1 MSKQRA
7 FIVVGVCFV
16 LLGTVAAG
24 RGRWSEAK
32 PDSLVSCSGPVP
44 TTEGP
49 LGEFI
54 VTART
59 LPTSI
64 ESDGCATFEDRSC
77 STCIRS
83 LEHRGCD
90 VIRVDL
96 LPRPFELFG
105 FPTGYTES
113 VFVLSCARP

>member
-1 MSKQRA
+1 MSRQRT
-7 FIVVGVCFV
+7 FILVGVCFV

-24 RGRWSEAK
+24 RGRMSEPK

-44 TTEGP
+44 TGSGP
-49 LGEFI
+49 IGDFL
-54 VTART
+54 VTTRT
-59 LPTSI
+59 LPASI
-64 ESDGCATFEDRSC
+64 ESDECAPFEDRSC

-83 LEHRGCD
+83 LERQGCD
-90 VIRVDL
+90 TIRVDL

-105 FPTGYTES
+105 FPAGYTES

>member
-1 MSKQRA
+1 MSKQRVLM
-7 FIVVGVCFV
+7 IVAICFV
-16 LLGTVAAG
+16 LIGTVAAG
-24 RGRWSEAK
+24 RGRMSQPK

-44 TTEGP
+44 TEGGP

-59 LPTSI
+59 LAASI
-64 ESDGCATFEDRSC
+64 ESGECAAFDDRSC
-77 STCIRS
+77 STCISS
-83 LEHRGCD
+83 LEDQGCD